1 MAKNFNLV
9 TIFFIFIGLIFIG
22 CSSEETQNNPYRPTV
37 TISQEVELIIG
48 IHPYFN
54 TQKMFLAYAPLLS
67 YLQSHLTGVHFK
79 METSLDYADFERK
92 LKEKRFNVALP
103 NPYQTLKAVD
113 SGYEIVAKVKPDSGF
128 RGLIIARKDQ
138 HIRSVEQLRGQSIA
152 FPAATALAAA
162 MMPKLFLLERG
173 VNVEKEAY
181 PRYVGSQYS
190 SIMNAYSGNTFAAC
204 TWPASWNL
212 WKAENPQKAK
222 EMEILWET
230 PSLVSN
236 SIVVRADFDDKVK
249 KRLVELLIQ
258 LDRNPQMKVLLK
270 NIEVEGFEKA
280 DDNTYD
286 SVRKFLRHYDDVIG
300 LPK

>member
-1 MAKNFNLV
+1 MSKNFNFCVIFL
-9 TIFFIFIGLIFIG
+9 TIVSFAFIA
-22 CSSEETQNNPYRPTV
+22 CSSEETQQNSYKPTIA
-37 TISQEVELIIG
+37 TSQEAELIIG

-54 TQKMFLAYAPLLS
+54 TQKMFLAYAPLLN
-67 YLQSHLTGVHFK
+67 YLESHLDGIHFK

-92 LKEKRFNVALP
+92 LKEKRFDIALP

-113 SGYEIVAKVKPDSGF
+113 SGYEIIAKVKPDSGF

-138 HIRSVEQLRGQSIA
+138 HIQSVKQLRGKLIA
-152 FPAATALAAA
+152 FPAPTALAAA

-222 EMEILWET
+222 EMELLWQT
-230 PSLVSN
+230 PALVSN
-236 SIVVRADFDDKVK
+236 SIVVRTDLAEKTK
-249 KRLVELLIQ
+249 KEFVNILVQ
-258 LDRNPQMKVLLK
+258 LDRNPNTKGLLRK
-270 NIEVEGFEKA
+270 IEVEGFEEANNK
-280 DDNTYD
+280 TYD
-286 SVRKFLRHYDDVIG
+286 PVRKFLRHYDDVIG